1 MKKTV
6 ISQVEKFS
14 TMKAYKLINNLGGW
28 LIFLIAAVVY
38 ISTAEPT
45 ASFWDCGEYIATSY
59 KLQVGHPPGAPT
71 FQLIGRIFTLFA
83 FGNTENVAFMM
94 NVFSAL
100 SSALTI
106 MFLFWTITLLAK
118 KFVIRNT
125 EEISLYEKISVFA
138 AGAIGALAYTFTDS
152 FWFSAVEGEVY
163 ALSSFATAITFWAAL
178 KWDEQADKPDANRW
192 MLFIAYLVGL
202 SIGVHLLNLLALP
215 AIVFIVYFRKYKFSW
230 KGFVAAG
237 ILGIILLGLV
247 LYIIIPLVVVLA
259 GKFELFFINTIR
271 LPFNSG
277 TVIYLLL
284 LVGGLAFG
292 LHYTMKKN
300 KVIVNLVLKSFIFI
314 LIGYSTYFMLII
326 RSNAE
331 TPIDENNPSNA
342 INLLAYLQREQ
353 YGDTPLFYG
362 PYYTAPISRNEKWGD
377 RSPIYARDEEQK
389 KYVIIDK
396 REGVKPKYEKEFC
409 TVFPR
414 MWNSTESHYISGYE
428 NWGKVKGTM
437 INYNNGFSTEM
448 IKKPKFS
455 ENLRFFFSYQIGH
468 MYMRYFMWNFA
479 GRQNDIQGHGNLIDG
494 NWISGLNFFDNR
506 LGPQDMFPENMKN
519 NKARNR
525 YYMLPL
531 LLGIAGIAFHIKRKP
546 KDAFVVFVLF
556 LMTGL
561 AIVVYLNQSPY
572 QPRERDYAYAA
583 SFYAFAVWLGI
594 GVLAINEFLRR
605 WLKQGIASI
614 LLAAFI
620 SLIAVPY
627 VLAKENWDDHDRSGR
642 YTARDF
648 AKNYLDSCEPNAILF
663 TNGDNDTFP
672 LWYVQEVEGYRTDVR
687 VVNLSLLNT
696 DWYVNSM
703 KSKAYDGEPVPFS
716 LQPHQYQSGTYD
728 VMWLVERD
736 QTGDPVNI
744 IDLFNILHKEPQR
757 LKLKN
762 QGREFDYF
770 PTKNF
775 RLPVDSARVV
785 ELGVVAPEDAHLIV
799 DNIDW
804 RINRSVIYKN
814 GLMLLDLLAHNNWER
829 PIYFAITT
837 GDDSYFGLQDY
848 FQLEGLAYRLVPIR
862 TSNVQGNTGRL
873 HTEKLYQKM
882 VHDFQWGNMEK
893 PGVYLDETNRRMSM
907 NYRNNFARL
916 ANQFIIE
923 GDTARAIK
931 SLDRAME
938 LMPDSKVPYN
948 FFVILIAEAYYR
960 AEQLEKGDAIL
971 ERYLDILD
979 ENLRFFFAFKG
990 KKARLISEDR
1000 EQALVYTNRIN
1011 QIAEQYQ
1018 RTEIN
1023 ERGKALFQEYYD
1035 TWLNTRQ

>member
-1 MKKTV
+1 MK
-6 ISQVEKFS
+6 S
-14 TMKAYKLINNLGGW
+14 YKLVNNLGGW
-28 LIFLIAAVVY
+28 LLFAVAAVVY
-38 ISTAEPT
+38 IMTAEPT

-71 FQLIGRIFTLFA
+71 FQLLGRFFTMFA
-83 FGNTENVAFMM
+83 FGNTENVAFMI

-106 MFLFWTITLLAK
+106 MFLFWTITLLGK
-118 KFVIRNT
+118 KLFIKDAGT
-125 EEISLYEKISVFA
+125 ISLYEKVCVFG

-178 KWDEQADKPDANRW
+178 KWDEQADKPDSNRW

-215 AIVFIVYFRKYKFSW
+215 AIVYIVYFRKYKFSW
-230 KGFVAAG
+230 KGFIGAG
-237 ILGIILLGLV
+237 ILGFILLALV
-247 LYIIIPLVVVLA
+247 LYIIIPGVVVLA

-277 TVIYLLL
+277 TIIYMLLL
-284 LVGGLAFG
+284 IGGLAFG
-292 LHYTMKKN
+292 LHYSMKKN
-300 KVIVNLVLKSFIFI
+300 KLIMNLVLKSFVFI
-314 LIGYSTYFMLII
+314 LIGYSTYFLLVI

-353 YGDTPLFYG
+353 YGDTPLLYG
-362 PYYTAPISRNEKWGD
+362 PYYTAPISRTKPWGD
-377 RSPIYARDEEQK
+377 RSPVYAKDETLR

-396 REGVKPKYEKEFC
+396 REGVKPAYEDEFC

-414 MWNSTESHYISGYE
+414 MWNSTESQYISGYE

-437 INYNNGFSTEM
+437 VNYNNGFTNEM

-468 MYMRYFMWNFA
+468 MYIRYFMWNFA
-479 GRQNDIQGHGNLIDG
+479 GRQNDNQGHGNLVDG
-494 NWISGLNFFDNR
+494 NWISGLNFIDNR
-506 LGPQDMFPENMKN
+506 LGPQDLYPENMKN
-519 NKARNR
+519 NKGRNR

-531 LLGIAGIAFHIKRKP
+531 LLGLAGLAFHIKNRP
-546 KDAFVVFVLF
+546 KDAFVVMILF
-556 LMTGL
+556 IMTGI
-561 AIVVYLNQSPY
+561 AIVIYLNQTPY

-583 SFYAFAVWLGI
+583 SFYAFAIWIGL
-594 GVLAINEFLRR
+594 GVLALNQMLRK

-614 LLAAFI
+614 LLAVFI
-620 SLIAVPY
+620 SAIAVPY
-627 VLAKENWDDHDRSGR
+627 VLAKENWDDHDRSER
-642 YTARDF
+642 YTAREI

-672 LWYVQEVEGYRTDVR
+672 LWYIQEVEGYRTDVR

-696 DWYVNSM
+696 DWYINSM
-703 KSKAYDGEPVPFS
+703 KRKAYDGEPVPFS
-716 LQPHQYQSGTYD
+716 LQENQYQSGSYD
-728 VMWLVERD
+728 VVYLIERD
-736 QTGDPVNI
+736 ESAEPVNVK
-744 IDLFNILHKEPQR
+744 DLFTLLHNEPKR

-762 QGREFDYF
+762 QGRELDFF

-785 ELGVVAPEDAHLIV
+785 DMGVVSPEDAHLIV

-804 RINRSVIYKN
+804 RINRSAIYKN
-814 GLMLLDLLAHNNWER
+814 GVMLLDLLAHNNWER
-829 PIYFAITT
+829 PVYFAITT

-862 TSNVQGNTGRL
+862 TPSRQGYTGRL
-873 HTEKLYQKM
+873 HTEKMYQNM
-882 VHDFQWGNMEK
+882 VHHFGWGNMEK
-893 PGVYLDETNRRMSM
+893 PGIYLDETNRRMSM
-907 NYRNNFARL
+907 NFRNNFSRL
-916 ANQFIIE
+916 ANQLLEE
-923 GDTARAIK
+923 GDTLRAVEA
-931 SLDRAME
+931 LDKAIY
-938 LMPDSKVPYN
+938 LMPETNVPYN
-948 FFVILIAEAYYR
+948 FFIIPVAESYYR
-960 AEQLEKGDAIL
+960 AKTFEKGDAIL
-971 ERYLDILD
+971 YRYLEILE
-979 ENLRFFFAFKG
+979 ENLKFYFAFRG
-990 KKARLISEDR
+990 KQARVVNDER
-1000 EQALVYTNRIN
+1000 EQALGLTNRIM
-1011 QIAEQYQ
+1011 QIAQQHE
-1018 RTEIN
+1018 RTELYDYAN
-1023 ERGKALFQEYYD
+1023 SLFQEYYEI
-1035 TWLNTRQ
+1035 WLNSR